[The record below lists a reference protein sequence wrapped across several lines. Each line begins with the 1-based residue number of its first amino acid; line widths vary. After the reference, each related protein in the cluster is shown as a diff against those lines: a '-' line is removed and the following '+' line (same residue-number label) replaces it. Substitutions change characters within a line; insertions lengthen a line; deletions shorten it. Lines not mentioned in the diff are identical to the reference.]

1 MFFQL
6 PCGLYQKK
14 TIPFYFEIYYKIIGT
29 VKRKIK
35 NIVLTHNAEKLLDL
49 FILCRIRWPKRT
61 LKR

>member
-6 PCGLYQKK
+6 PGRLYKKK
-14 TIPFYFEIYYKIIGT
+14 TIQFYFEIYYKIIGT

-35 NIVLTHNAEKLLDL
+35 NIVPTHNAEKLLDL
-49 FILCRIRWPKRT
+49 FILCRIRWQKRI